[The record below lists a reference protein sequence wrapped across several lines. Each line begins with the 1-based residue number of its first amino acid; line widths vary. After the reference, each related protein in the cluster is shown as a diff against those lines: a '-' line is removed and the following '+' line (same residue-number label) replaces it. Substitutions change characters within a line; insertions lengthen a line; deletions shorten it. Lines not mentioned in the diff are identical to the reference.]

1 MREHADLSATRAG
14 ELFGATQSRISN
26 IEAGGYAVSADRVR
40 ALARLYE
47 CASEELV
54 DALAEMT
61 GGRTRGWWEEYREI
75 LPADALDLAE
85 LEHHARTMRIASV
98 IHIPGLLQTREHAR
112 EVIGDVVPAL
122 APYEVEH
129 RVSHRLKRQA
139 VIHGS
144 DPTQL
149 TAIVHE
155 AALRMGFGGPHVARQ
170 QLQYMIDCSEEP
182 HLAVLVIPFGI
193 GTFPGAGHGIVQF
206 SGRIPQLDTVQL
218 DTDHGSVFVD
228 GEAQLVKYRNVL
240 DRMEACALG
249 PSKSRDLILHVM
261 RSL

>member
-1 MREHADLSATRAG
+1 MRDVLFAGSDAASGPRARSSSSSHVVDLSQLGCVVAAVGSGHTRHPT
-14 ELFGATQSRISN
+14 LP
-26 IEAGGYAVSADRVR
+26 
-40 ALARLYE
+40 
-47 CASEELV
+47 
-54 DALAEMT
+54 
-61 GGRTRGWWEEYREI
+61 GRREI
-75 LPADALDLAE
+75 SCAARSGVRSDNRNPN
-85 LEHHARTMRIASV
+85 HARTMRIASV

-112 EVIGDVVPAL
+112 VVIGDVVPAM

-139 VIHGS
+139 VVHGKE
-144 DPTQL
+144 PTPL

-155 AALRMGFGGPHVARQ
+155 AALRMGFGGQAVARD
-170 QLQYMIDCSEEP
+170 QLQYMIDRSEEA
-182 HLAVLVIPFGI
+182 HLTVLVVPFGI

-206 SGRIPQLDTVQL
+206 GGQVPPLDTVQL

-228 GEAQLVKYRNVL
+228 GVAQLAKYRTVL

-249 PSKSRDLILHVM
+249 PSESRDLILCVM